1 MLFVEW
7 YKVEGDK
14 DLKED
19 TEVTEFQRCK
29 EEILVV
35 KVRKDQ

>member
-1 MLFVEW
+1 MLFVEL

-14 DLKED
+14 DLKGD
-19 TEVTEFQRCK
+19 TEVMEFQRCK

-35 KVRKDQ
+35 NIRKDQ